1 MWGGGKNP
9 GLLDRFTLVIPFC
22 LDNIKWDVI
31 YNAVYPL
38 MAPDIIFG
46 PEDENF
52 RPYHSLG
59 DEADTKNALT
69 DWNNKDPSRLLSL
82 ILELRELYMAY
93 QRKRVGDVD
102 DDRLKFEFS
111 TMLPREGIEYF
122 LSSGID
128 KSSQKRLN
136 FPYLYWIWT

>member
-1 MWGGGKNP
+1 MNWAG
-9 GLLDRFTLVIPFC
+9 
-22 LDNIKWDVI
+22 DVI

-82 ILELRELYMAY
+82 ILELRLLSFITL
-93 QRKRVGDVD
+93 
-102 DDRLKFEFS
+102 RLS
-111 TMLPREGIEYF
+111 
-122 LSSGID
+122 
-128 KSSQKRLN
+128 
-136 FPYLYWIWT
+136 